1 MRLASVVLPIVRV
14 LTLVSL
20 VALHLFIK
28 RAPDCLKMEHVEV
41 GILLHLVQQV
51 DRELLLLVGEGTQ
64 VSEVTRIY
72 IMRPIFAKLRL
83 ILLRMIK

>member
-1 MRLASVVLPIVRV
+1 
-14 LTLVSL
+14 
-20 VALHLFIK
+20 
-28 RAPDCLKMEHVEV
+28 MEHVKV